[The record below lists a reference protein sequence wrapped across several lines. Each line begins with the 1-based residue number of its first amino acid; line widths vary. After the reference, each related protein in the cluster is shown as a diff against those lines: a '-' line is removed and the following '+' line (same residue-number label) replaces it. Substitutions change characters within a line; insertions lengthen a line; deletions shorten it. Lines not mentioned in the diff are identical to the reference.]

1 MISELSSQ
9 ATEWAPSDGRYGA
22 EPQGQG
28 GHFGQDAYG
37 GYGGDQRGMGQM
49 YPPGQMMYP
58 GQGGGSMDPAMYY
71 GQAHGAGPYG
81 GYGGGGMDMN
91 QLGDQFGAMGM
102 DDMRGGRGGR
112 MGGRGGY
119 GGGYGGGYDGGK
131 GYGGGYGGGRGGGY
145 GGAMGPT
152 GGYGYDDPRKRDEER
167 DRERAR
173 TGVRGVR
180 TGCVMPVPGAV
191 GAGTSA
197 MSAEVKRLKEMVNPP
212 HLDCHPK
219 SARFFII
226 KSYSEDDVHKSIKY
240 GIWAS
245 TDTGNRRLDAAYRES
260 ASRGPIYL
268 FFSVN
273 ASGQFSGM
281 AQMES
286 AIDYTKKF
294 GAWAQDKWSGTF
306 AIRWV
311 IVKDLPNSQFRHILL
326 ANNENKPVTNSR
338 DTQEILLDQ
347 GREMLAICASFRART
362 SVLDDFGFYDK
373 RQELLEARA
382 ALGNQQGGAG
392 APGGGALPAGM
403 PLAGGGGGM
412 PGGGMP
418 GSGMPGGGMPG
429 VVQQGMGM
437 GMHMDPQVA
446 QAAAMSLS
454 SAGALGGMGSLDA
467 GVPMYPPVR

>member
-1 MISELSSQ
+1 
-9 ATEWAPSDGRYGA
+9 
-22 EPQGQG
+22 
-28 GHFGQDAYG
+28 
-37 GYGGDQRGMGQM
+37 
-49 YPPGQMMYP
+49 
-58 GQGGGSMDPAMYY
+58 MYY

-145 GGAMGPT
+145 GGGMGPT
-152 GGYGYDDPRKRDEER
+152 GGYGYDDPRKRDDER

-219 SARFFII
+219 CARFFII

-245 TDTGNRRLDAAYRES
+245 TDTGTARYMPPQRERR
-260 ASRGPIYL
+260 G
-268 FFSVN
+268 
-273 ASGQFSGM
+273 
-281 AQMES
+281 
-286 AIDYTKKF
+286 
-294 GAWAQDKWSGTF
+294 
-306 AIRWV
+306 
-311 IVKDLPNSQFRHILL
+311 H
-326 ANNENKPVTNSR
+326 
-338 DTQEILLDQ
+338 
-347 GREMLAICASFRART
+347 SFCHR
-362 SVLDDFGFYDK
+362 
-373 RQELLEARA
+373 RQ
-382 ALGNQQGGAG
+382 QQRS
-392 APGGGALPAGM
+392 ALPPDAKCGAAQPDRAHANAARPASLRSQP
-403 PLAGGGGGM
+403 PL
-412 PGGGMP
+412 PP
-418 GSGMPGGGMPG
+418 
-429 VVQQGMGM
+429 
-437 GMHMDPQVA
+437 
-446 QAAAMSLS
+446 S
-454 SAGALGGMGSLDA
+454 S
-467 GVPMYPPVR
+467 R